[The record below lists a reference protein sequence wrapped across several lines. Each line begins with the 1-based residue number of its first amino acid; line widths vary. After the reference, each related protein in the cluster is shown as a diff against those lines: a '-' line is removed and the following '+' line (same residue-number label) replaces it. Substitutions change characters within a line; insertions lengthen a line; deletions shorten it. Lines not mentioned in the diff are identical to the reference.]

1 MRKTHMRCRSYGST
15 CCQHGRSARLRRIDA
30 NPSEYTRRSPQSL
43 PFTPVTAAAPKQA
56 LWRLARSGVAA
67 ADATVIAQLQCRG
80 AALAVALTALLED
93 PNLGASAAG
102 TNGLLAVVGLA
113 AAVTHDTPTAALMG
127 SAVASHGGVPKVGD
141 CIWVMKTEMRNCFKP

>member
-1 MRKTHMRCRSYGST
+1 MRTRLNAPEDLPSPRLSHQKTSPVPAFH
-15 CCQHGRSARLRRIDA
+15 
-30 NPSEYTRRSPQSL
+30 TRRSPQSS

-80 AALAVALTALLED
+80 AALAAALTALLED
-93 PNLGASAAG
+93 PHLGASAAG
-102 TNGLLAVVGLA
+102 ANGLLAVVGLA

-141 CIWVMKTEMRNCFKP
+141 SIWVAKTEMRHCFTP